1 MNRRELVDSV
11 ARGSDLSAAQVETVL
26 QGLVDGV
33 VAAVASGDRVAIAG
47 FGTFEPRAR
56 AARAGRNPQTGEAM
70 EIPASVAPAFK
81 PGAGFKQAVAR
92 ADR

>member
-70 EIPASVAPAFK
+70 EIPASTAPAFK
-81 PGAGFKQAVAR
+81 PAAAFKQAVAR
-92 ADR
+92 AEA